1 MQGKDVDV
9 LAAKRTADLTLA
21 VLEKCRN
28 DKNFSLLW
36 MKTES
41 LADEIQQWLEESE
54 FTYKEITGPRRK
66 PSRRH
71 QALVGEKM
79 GDGDMVTPDPAKH
92 HKVDTY
98 FVSLDRVISE
108 LRSRFQGNEHQV
120 L

>member
-1 MQGKDVDV
+1 MLNTSSLSRYLQGKDVDV

-71 QALVGEKM
+71 QALVGEKWE
-79 GDGDMVTPDPAKH
+79 TETWLLQTQPNTIKWTH
-92 HKVDTY
+92 TLY
-98 FVSLDRVISE
+98 L
-108 LRSRFQGNEHQV
+108 
-120 L
+120 